1 MKENTNVNAGNTNVG
16 LVEKPVW
23 RTAGMPILIV
33 NTLLLLA
40 AIAGVIYGFYDGAAD
55 NVPLLVIGFLYVLII
70 AWIIY
75 NGLAIVRP
83 QEAIVLTLF
92 GKYNGTLRGPGFF
105 FVNPFSTAFKS
116 EVSQPSTGAANI
128 TSTKVAGTDD
138 ISKALAAAE
147 AKKISL
153 KAKTLNNDKQRIN
166 DLLGNPVI
174 IDTVVVWR
182 IVDTAKAMFNVD
194 NFIEYLSIQCDSSL
208 RAIVSQYP
216 YDLPRDGQSEDKC
229 LRSASDEIVN
239 RLMND
244 IQKKVEFAGM
254 EILDARITNL
264 SYAPEIAA
272 AMLQRQQASAVVDA
286 KQTIVDGAVDIVQ
299 MALKRLSEDNVVDLD
314 EERKAAMVSNLL
326 VVLCSN
332 TEAQPVINSG
342 SLY

>member
-1 MKENTNVNAGNTNVG
+1 MSTNQSNVNV
-16 LVEKPVW
+16 VEKPVW
-23 RTAGMPILIV
+23 RTSGMPILIF
-33 NTLLLLA
+33 NTLAMLLA
-40 AIAGVIYGFYDGAAD
+40 IVAVVYGF
-55 NVPLLVIGFLYVLII
+55 VVMSVVLIVLGFVYLLI
-70 AWIIY
+70 PTWIFY
-75 NGLAIVRP
+75 GGLCIVRP
-83 QEAIVLTLF
+83 QEAMVLTLF

-116 EVSQPSTGAANI
+116 EVGQPSTGAANI
-128 TSTKVAGTDD
+128 TSTATATDEV
-138 ISKALAAAE
+138 SKALASAA
-147 AKKISL
+147 ARKISL

-194 NFIEYLSIQCDSSL
+194 NFIEFLSIQCDSAL

-229 LRSASDEIVN
+229 LRSASDEVVS
-239 RLMND
+239 RLMAD
-244 IQKKVEFAGM
+244 IQTKVAIAGID
-254 EILDARITNL
+254 ILDARITNL

-286 KQTIVDGAVDIVQ
+286 KQTIVDGAVEIVQ
-299 MALKRLSEDNVVDLD
+299 MALRRLSEDNVVHLD

>member
-1 MKENTNVNAGNTNVG
+1 MKSINDSKTNVSI
-16 LVEKPVW
+16 VEKAVW
-23 RTAGMPILIV
+23 RTAGMPVLII
-33 NTLLLLA
+33 NTLLMLGSIA
-40 AIAGVIYGFYDGAAD
+40 AIIYGFVDGAAD
-55 NVPLLVIGFLYVLII
+55 NVVLLVIGFVYLLIPT
-70 AWIIY
+70 WLFY
-75 NGLAIVRP
+75 GGLCILRP
-83 QEAIVLTLF
+83 QEAMVLTLF

-116 EVSQPSTGAANI
+116 EVGQPSTGSANI
-128 TSTKVAGTDD
+128 TSTKAVTATDE
-138 ISKALAAAE
+138 ISKALAAHA
-147 AKKISL
+147 ARKISL

-194 NFIEYLSIQCDSSL
+194 NFIEFLSIQCDSSL
-208 RAIVSQYP
+208 RAIVSRYP
-216 YDLPRDGQSEDKC
+216 YDLPRDGQGEDKC
-229 LRSASDEIVN
+229 LRSASEEIV
-239 RLMND
+239 RQLMAD
-244 IQKKVEFAGM
+244 IQEKVSIAGM

-299 MALKRLSEDNVVDLD
+299 MALKRLAEDNVVELD

-332 TEAQPVINSG
+332 TEAQPIINSG

>member
-1 MKENTNVNAGNTNVG
+1 MNTKSTNTV
-16 LVEKPVW
+16 LTEKPVW
-23 RTAGMPILIV
+23 RTNGMPVLII
-33 NTLLLLA
+33 NTLLMLGSIA
-40 AIAGVIYGFYDGAAD
+40 AIIYGFANDPA
-55 NVPLLVIGFLYVLII
+55 NNIPLIVAGIVYFLIPTWLFYG
-70 AWIIY
+70 
-75 NGLAIVRP
+75 GLCIVRP
-83 QEAIVLTLF
+83 QEAMVLTLF

-105 FVNPFSTAFKS
+105 FVNPFSSSFKS
-116 EVSQPSTGAANI
+116 DVGQPSTGAANI
-128 TSTKVAGTDD
+128 ASTKTPTATDE
-138 ISKALAAAE
+138 ISKALAAAA

-194 NFIEYLSIQCDSSL
+194 NFIEFLSIQCDSSL
-208 RAIVSQYP
+208 RSIVSQYP

-229 LRSASDEIVN
+229 LRSASEEIVA
-239 RLMND
+239 RLMAD
-244 IQKKVEFAGM
+244 IQAKVYFAGM

-264 SYAPEIAA
+264 SYAPEIAS

-299 MALKRLSEDNVVDLD
+299 MALKRLSEDNVVELD

-332 TEAQPVINSG
+332 AEAQPVINSG

>member
-1 MKENTNVNAGNTNVG
+1 MNENNINNGVA
-16 LVEKPVW
+16 EKAVW
-23 RTAGMPILIV
+23 RMSGMPVLII
-33 NTLLLLA
+33 NTLLMLLSLA
-40 AIAGVIYGFYDGAAD
+40 AIFYGFFDGAAN
-55 NVPLLVIGFLYVLII
+55 NVPLLVISFFYLLIPV
-70 AWIIY
+70 WVFY
-75 NGLAIVRP
+75 CGLCILRP
-83 QEAIVLTLF
+83 QEAMVLTLF

-105 FVNPFSTAFKS
+105 FVNPFSTSFKS
-116 EVSQPSTGAANI
+116 EVGQPSTGAANI
-128 TSTKVAGTDD
+128 TSAKAVSASDE
-138 ISKALAAAE
+138 ISKALASSAAS
-147 AKKISL
+147 KVSL

-174 IDTVVVWR
+174 IDTVVIWR

-194 NFIEYLSIQCDSSL
+194 NFIEFLSIQCDSSL

-229 LRSASDEIVN
+229 LRSSSEEVVT
-239 RLMND
+239 RLMSD
-244 IQKKVEFAGM
+244 IQSKVEIAGM

-299 MALKRLSEDNVVDLD
+299 MALKRLSEDNVVELD

>member
-1 MKENTNVNAGNTNVG
+1 MNEKNMNAGM
-16 LVEKPVW
+16 VEKAVW
-23 RTAGMPILIV
+23 RTNGMPVLIV
-33 NTLLLLA
+33 NTLLLLLAIA
-40 AIAGVIYGFYDGAAD
+40 AIVFSFIVGPEGSINMPMLWSGIIWLIFPVWVIYG
-55 NVPLLVIGFLYVLII
+55 
-70 AWIIY
+70 
-75 NGLAIVRP
+75 GLCILRP
-83 QEAIVLTLF
+83 QEAYVLTLF

-105 FVNPFSTAFKS
+105 WVNPFSTAFKS
-116 EVSQPSTGAANI
+116 EVGQPSTGSAKIA
-128 TSTKVAGTDD
+128 STKTSSTGDEIT
-138 ISKALAAAE
+138 KALAALA

-194 NFIEYLSIQCDSSL
+194 NFIEFLSIQCDSSL

-216 YDLPRDGQSEDKC
+216 YDLPRDGQGEEKC
-229 LRSASDEIVN
+229 LRSASEEVVQ
-239 RLMND
+239 RLMED
-244 IQKKVEFAGM
+244 IQSKVEIAGM
-254 EILDARITNL
+254 EIMDARITNL
-264 SYAPEIAA
+264 SYAPEIAS

-299 MALKRLSEDNVVDLD
+299 MALKRLAEDNVVELD